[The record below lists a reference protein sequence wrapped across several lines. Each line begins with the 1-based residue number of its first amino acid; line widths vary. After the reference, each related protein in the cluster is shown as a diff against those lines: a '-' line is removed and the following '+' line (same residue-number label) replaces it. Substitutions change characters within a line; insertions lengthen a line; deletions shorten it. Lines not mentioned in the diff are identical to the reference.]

1 MLPATRAASLEKFR
15 AARQNIINIPN
26 IYQALKDEFRLFP
39 THVTYLEKNAY
50 GYGQGLK
57 EEIRSNPNATNS
69 HEDIYNP
76 LMWVGALTKAA
87 TSLPDNIDKGDY
99 GQAGIDAAELFTGK
113 VGGKVVGKVV
123 GKVASKLG
131 GKTATKAATNATSPL
146 LLPAGRL
153 PKPTPPSAP
162 PAATATAA
170 PVTAQNYST
179 TVAAKKARYAA
190 SKAYGGLIG
199 EPAYPSMAGTYG
211 PGVAESV
218 RVMPR
223 PVKTP
228 DFGQNARDYVKST
241 QAERNSLIQSG
252 ANQPRL
258 DSLTSNAFGALDQAN
273 IDIALGNYPR
283 ITNYENGGQMGDQQ
297 LSSSSFQVKGNPQT
311 TDGNY
316 YPEYNA
322 NLDHNEVVKNQ
333 FVFSDKLKHPAT
345 GQSFAKEAAGIESA
359 IGKAQKTLKSN
370 PNDKAAKN
378 TVKLN
383 EQRSKALA
391 ATQEAM
397 ASSMGLRAKNRNFVV
412 GGYTGEEDNKPILPL
427 NINNPYPFLTGIAGV
442 DAGITNPSTPAP
454 IKYANSSI
462 RNSITGMPYYSG
474 YTPSTTQSQQTVSPV
489 PQLPPAAQTSPK
501 VARRGGT
508 KKVTAPVAPVAPV
521 VPASMANFPMLNAA
535 NRTPTMGPVISGQ
548 VKAPNI
554 AGQAIP
560 QTAIA
565 AGLNAGDQLNN
576 KFTAGDYMQ
585 AAKVAAGF
593 GQLIGGPVTE
603 KPSYDT
609 TRITQNVMDPR
620 NALNQNQRSFK
631 DATAGYDSP
640 SVNARRAYEN
650 SMYANKMG
658 QDANIITQYQQGNQQ
673 NRTAYEQAASNQR
686 RYNVGQTLA
695 TNDLNQRNKD
705 SYRQAVDSAFTGLS
719 NFGMGL
725 NEKKQGYDVLQ
736 ILRQQYP
743 EVYKNIYGAAGIT
756 TKKKKK

>member
-1 MLPATRAASLEKFR
+1 
-15 AARQNIINIPN
+15 
-26 IYQALKDEFRLFP
+26 
-39 THVTYLEKNAY
+39 
-50 GYGQGLK
+50 
-57 EEIRSNPNATNS
+57 
-69 HEDIYNP
+69 
-76 LMWVGALTKAA
+76 
-87 TSLPDNIDKGDY
+87 
-99 GQAGIDAAELFTGK
+99 
-113 VGGKVVGKVV
+113 
-123 GKVASKLG
+123 
-131 GKTATKAATNATSPL
+131 
-146 LLPAGRL
+146 
-153 PKPTPPSAP
+153 
-162 PAATATAA
+162 
-170 PVTAQNYST
+170 
-179 TVAAKKARYAA
+179 
-190 SKAYGGLIG
+190 
-199 EPAYPSMAGTYG
+199 
-211 PGVAESV
+211 
-218 RVMPR
+218 
-223 PVKTP
+223 
-228 DFGQNARDYVKST
+228 
-241 QAERNSLIQSG
+241 
-252 ANQPRL
+252 
-258 DSLTSNAFGALDQAN
+258 
-273 IDIALGNYPR
+273 
-283 ITNYENGGQMGDQQ
+283 MGDQQ

-412 GGYTGEEDNKPILPL
+412 GGYMGEEDNKPKLPS
-427 NINNPYPFLTGIAGV
+427 NMRAFIWPEYP
-442 DAGITNPSTPAP
+442 P
-454 IKYANSSI
+454 
-462 RNSITGMPYYSG
+462 R
-474 YTPSTTQSQQTVSPV
+474 
-489 PQLPPAAQTSPK
+489 LPPEDQPGVPSGGEYPSFGLVPNPLK
-501 VARRGGT
+501 VSAKLPPTTTPVKTAVGAGRGGT
-508 KKVTAPVAPVAPV
+508 KKVTVPATPVTPAAPVA
-521 VPASMANFPMLNAA
+521 PASMANFPMLNAA